1 MEKLELGKSYD
12 AEELAKIC
20 GREEDIRY
28 ETYVFEGDKAKVIA
42 QDEGNGVVKVL
53 EIIRQTPVCPACGK
67 EINTIYTSRTVQ
79 LKYKE
84 GAWGETQED
93 RYYTY
98 GCPECGEEFSRK
110 ELDLLGVPNEIR

>member
-20 GREEDIRY
+20 GKEEDIRY
-28 ETYVFEGDKAKVIA
+28 DYHAFVGQKATVIA
-42 QDEGNGVVKVL
+42 QDEGNDIVKVV

-67 EINTIYTSRTVQ
+67 EISTIYTSRTVHLNHVDDKWVEEQ
-79 LKYKE
+79 I
-84 GAWGETQED
+84 D
-93 RYYTY
+93 RYCTY
-98 GCPECGEEFSRK
+98 GCPVCSEEFSPK